1 MDGWMAQVQLPRR
14 GGENDTGAA
23 VGGPRHSGD
32 GLTRGKNVKNGK
44 PNVNK
49 CLCVCV
55 HKSYYVIL
63 KRGILLSTKTSK
75 TVWDFTRGND
85 IMHDE

>member
-1 MDGWMAQVQLPRR
+1 MAQVQLPRR

-23 VGGPRHSGD
+23 VGGPRRSGD

-49 CLCVCV
+49 
-55 HKSYYVIL
+55 
-63 KRGILLSTKTSK
+63 
-75 TVWDFTRGND
+75 
-85 IMHDE
+85 